1 MNIGTFLSKATA
13 CIKAAGSVPS
23 GAAGTALPFD
33 QAPVVTDL
41 GNGLVVVYL
50 VDDGQQLQ
58 YVQNHHLAAINAQPK
73 ALHEMG
79 LINLA
84 ALAKAKLRIVAQGA
98 IHGLLLDGMFE
109 ASLLLLDDLWD
120 GPLAG
125 YAPNGPVAAIPTRDV
140 LAFCDAKSEQGIV
153 GLRELCTRTMSG
165 GDHLLTSS
173 LYRRAQGTWNAMR

>member
-13 CIKAAGSVPS
+13 CIKVAGAVSSSAAGN
-23 GAAGTALPFD
+23 TLPPE

-58 YVQNHHLAAINAQPK
+58 YVQNHHLAAIDAQPK

-84 ALAKAKLRIVAQGA
+84 ALAQAKLRIVAHGA
-98 IHGLLLDGMFE
+98 VHGLLLDGMFE

-120 GPLAG
+120 GPLAAH
-125 YAPNGPVAAIPTRDV
+125 APHGPVAAVPSRDV
-140 LAFCDAKSEQGIV
+140 LAFCDSKSAQGISE
-153 GLRELCTRTMSG
+153 LRELCARTMAG
-165 GDHLLTSS
+165 GDHPLTST
-173 LYRRAQGTWNAMR
+173 LYRRSQGAWHAMP